1 MTRHSA
7 LIATALWLLAAA
19 IRLIFVLDRDNS
31 ISIDPSEYLALGQN
45 IRLHGIFS
53 YGAPHQWGDRG
64 VIDATGPFLPTAAR
78 APLYP
83 LMIAA
88 LWGGD
93 GPPLLQIRLVQVVL
107 GAFVAVFVY
116 LTALRAFSAR
126 TALLAGLAVAL
137 GPLNAFLAASIVAE
151 TLFSFLLSA
160 ALWLWGKQYGVL
172 AGLLIGAAT
181 LTRSVILPI
190 IPFIA
195 VLAIVLKYN
204 RAIHARIALAAL
216 LVIVP
221 WTARN
226 AVTQHSFIPVST
238 MGWGANILLG
248 TREVPYGSG
257 NAFLTYTQD
266 KDFMDAIRTTETE
279 TQAESLMIRTALERI
294 RQAPLHWLWVRV
306 TQYPRFFV
314 ETPSYLFSYVPLP
327 PRILT
332 AVYFLGTFLFITLAG
347 FGMVMALP
355 YWRQAYP
362 LALFAISLAAAFSV
376 GVSEERY
383 SLAILPMMA
392 IFAAFGLSTLTGG
405 SARIGPSG
413 MQPR

>member
-1 MTRHSA
+1 
-7 LIATALWLLAAA
+7 
-19 IRLIFVLDRDNS
+19 
-31 ISIDPSEYLALGQN
+31 
-45 IRLHGIFS
+45 
-53 YGAPHQWGDRG
+53 
-64 VIDATGPFLPTAAR
+64 
-78 APLYP
+78 
-83 LMIAA
+83 
-88 LWGGD
+88 
-93 GPPLLQIRLVQVVL
+93 
-107 GAFVAVFVY
+107 
-116 LTALRAFSAR
+116 
-126 TALLAGLAVAL
+126 
-137 GPLNAFLAASIVAE
+137 
-151 TLFSFLLSA
+151 
-160 ALWLWGKQYGVL
+160 
-172 AGLLIGAAT
+172 
-181 LTRSVILPI
+181 
-190 IPFIA
+190 
-195 VLAIVLKYN
+195 
-204 RAIHARIALAAL
+204 
-216 LVIVP
+216 
-221 WTARN
+221 
-226 AVTQHSFIPVST
+226 
-238 MGWGANILLG
+238 
-248 TREVPYGSG
+248 
-257 NAFLTYTQD
+257 
-266 KDFMDAIRTTETE
+266 MDAIRTTETE